1 MFARDVNGR
10 GLLYPIAGGDPRTIP
25 GWLPEDIWVT
35 WSADGHSAYVY
46 HDEKTSATVYRI
58 DLAAGKREPVT
69 TFAPVDPAGVTSVL
83 NVRMTA
89 DGKAYAYSFLRE
101 MSDLFLVE
109 GAQ

>member
-1 MFARDVNGR
+1 MVI
-10 GLLYPIAGGDPRTIP
+10 LL
-25 GWLPEDIWVT
+25 
-35 WSADGHSAYVY
+35 YVY

-101 MSDLFLVE
+101 MSDLFFGGRSAVKDKKKE
-109 GAQ
+109 PMSAPSRM